1 MTIIDLYECG
11 LLNSVQHSFSCQEG
25 DVQGA
30 ANGDYGNK
38 MNADQLLIFSNAG
51 RGFFQCGIFHQLVCS
66 KTVTL
71 ERIEVTILLTC
82 ALKEMEETIIES
94 QCVLLGP
101 VEQIWCVNRESGE
114 HDILCCLN
122 GPFLQVYDKYVIS
135 LFCVQRELTTTML
148 MLLCFMRSTSF
159 LGDKKT

>member
-11 LLNSVQHSFSCQEG
+11 LLNSVQHSFCCQEG

-51 RGFFQCGIFHQLVCS
+51 RASFQCGIFHQLVCS
-66 KTVTL
+66 ETVTL
-71 ERIEVTILLTC
+71 EPIEVTILLTC

-94 QCVLLGP
+94 QCVLLGV
-101 VEQIWCVNRESGE
+101 VEQICCVSRASGE
-114 HDILCCLN
+114 HDIFCCLN
-122 GPFLQVYDKYVIS
+122 GPFLQVYNKYIDLSVLCAERVNNNYVDVA
-135 LFCVQRELTTTML
+135 LFYVLHII
-148 MLLCFMRSTSF
+148 FW
-159 LGDKKT
+159 

>member
-11 LLNSVQHSFSCQEG
+11 LLNSVQHSFGCQEC

-51 RGFFQCGIFHQLVCS
+51 RAFFQCGIFHQLVFS
-66 KTVTL
+66 ETVTL
-71 ERIEVTILLTC
+71 EQIEVTIFLTC

-94 QCVLLGP
+94 QCVLLGL
-101 VEQIWCVNRESGE
+101 VEQIWFLNRESGE
-114 HDILCCLN
+114 TI
-122 GPFLQVYDKYVIS
+122 FYVVQMVLFCRFTTSMLIS
-135 LFCVQRELTTTML
+135 LFCVQRELTMML
-148 MLLCFMRSTSF
+148 MLLCFMCSTSF
-159 LGDKKT
+159 SGDKKT

>member
-11 LLNSVQHSFSCQEG
+11 LLNSVQHSFGCQEG

-30 ANGDYGNK
+30 TNGDYGDK

-51 RGFFQCGIFHQLVCS
+51 RAFLQCGIFHQLVCS
-66 KTVTL
+66 ETVAL

-82 ALKEMEETIIES
+82 ALKEMEETVIES
-94 QCVLLGP
+94 QCVLLGL
-101 VEQIWCVNRESGE
+101 VEQIWCVNRESRG

-122 GPFLQVYDKYVIS
+122 GPFLQVYNKYVD
-135 LFCVQRELTTTML
+135 LFV
-148 MLLCFMRSTSF
+148 LCAERVGFSIYYVDVALF
-159 LGDKKT
+159 YVLHIIFW